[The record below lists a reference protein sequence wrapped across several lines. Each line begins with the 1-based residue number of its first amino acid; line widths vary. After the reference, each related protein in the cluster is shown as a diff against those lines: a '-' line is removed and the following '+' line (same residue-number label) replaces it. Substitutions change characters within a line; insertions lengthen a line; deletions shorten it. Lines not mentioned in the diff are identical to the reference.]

1 MQLDNLYEQRREES
15 MSIENENDKKEIP
28 DTSNKDTD
36 VQGYAY
42 CDASK
47 ARCLNDCNNNTT
59 PFLSSLN

>member
-1 MQLDNLYEQRREES
+1 MG
-15 MSIENENDKKEIP
+15 IENENDKKEIP
-28 DTSNKDTD
+28 ETNNKDTD

>member
-1 MQLDNLYEQRREES
+1 
-15 MSIENENDKKEIP
+15 MSIENENDKREIP
-28 DTSNKDTD
+28 DTNNKDTD

-59 PFLSSLN
+59 PFLSNLN